1 MLHAKNFCSHKAYRR
16 DCIDWDDYTHTPY
29 ADHSEMEG
37 RTAQDIDKNLI
48 VQLAGDDPDI
58 LVNAGQIVQAY
69 DNVCGI
75 DLNLGC
81 PQKIAKRGNYGAYLL
96 QDTDKVVSLLAHL
109 VDKLDKP
116 ITAKI
121 RRLASAQET
130 IRLVQRIESV
140 GVSMVAIHGRQV
152 EQSKLFTG
160 ACDWDI
166 IRDVKDAVS
175 IPVFANGGIQY
186 RQDALNCLEYTKCDG
201 VMSSEGL
208 LENPKLFNEN
218 GDAAFRENYIKA
230 QFDTIDEY
238 LKIMLSYKAPRPF
251 YQVVRSHMF
260 KFLYRFLDGPQNYDL
275 RARMGKGLLTD
286 IHEVVSLLKKRLATV
301 DYDEHKALA
310 VGLLGP
316 TLWYLRHRDERAKR
330 RIMSI
335 PKRLAADINTEELS
349 VEEIRARN
357 QRDLK
362 ERLLTRKQVE
372 PTGSYRNFLQGSN
385 L

>member
-1 MLHAKNFCSHKAYRR
+1 
-16 DCIDWDDYTHTPY
+16 
-29 ADHSEMEG
+29 
-37 RTAQDIDKNLI
+37 
-48 VQLAGDDPDI
+48 
-58 LVNAGQIVQAY
+58 
-69 DNVCGI
+69 
-75 DLNLGC
+75 
-81 PQKIAKRGNYGAYLL
+81 
-96 QDTDKVVSLLAHL
+96 
-109 VDKLDKP
+109 
-116 ITAKI
+116 
-121 RRLASAQET
+121 
-130 IRLVQRIESV
+130 
-140 GVSMVAIHGRQV
+140 
-152 EQSKLFTG
+152 
-160 ACDWDI
+160 
-166 IRDVKDAVS
+166 
-175 IPVFANGGIQY
+175 
-186 RQDALNCLEYTKCDG
+186 
-201 VMSSEGL
+201 
-208 LENPKLFNEN
+208 
-218 GDAAFRENYIKA
+218 
-230 QFDTIDEY
+230 
-238 LKIMLSYKAPRPF
+238 MLSYKAPRPF

-286 IHEVVSLLKKRLATV
+286 IHEVVSLLKKRLTTV